1 MLSQNLNATILRS
14 FIYQLAKIMS
24 ISVNDI
30 IEAQAHIGTLK
41 SEAHPKTN
49 KYWAGVINNIA
60 VINPESIIQ
69 QIESAQ
75 KKIQAAKAEWKEILV
90 VSEKKMYAD
99 ELEKLGEK
107 YGFNYLNYKLPSGFL
122 TNFETLK
129 KRIESMNTM
138 ARFIDTENYLSLTKK
153 EQLVYKRKLARVLK
167 IYKGVKGLTKKPE
180 LVIVLD
186 GQMMDNF
193 INEITKTP
201 DVQSIIIAGTNFA
214 RRWAEDSIIL
224 ANIWSHKSVDFILNS
239 MFMA

>member
-1 MLSQNLNATILRS
+1 
-14 FIYQLAKIMS
+14 MS
-24 ISVNDI
+24 ISVNDV

-49 KYWAGVINNIA
+49 KYWAGVVNNIA
-60 VINPESIIQ
+60 VINPEVIIE
-69 QIESAQ
+69 QIENAK
-75 KKIQAAKAEWKEILV
+75 KKIQQAKAEGKEILI

-107 YGFNYLNYKLPSGFL
+107 YGVNYLNYKLPSGFL

-138 ARFIDTENYLSLTKK
+138 ARFVDTENYLSLTKK

-167 IYKGVKGLTKKPE
+167 IYKGVKNLSKKPD

-193 INEITKTP
+193 INEIEKTP
-201 DVQSIIIAGTNFA
+201 NIQNIVIAGTNFN
-214 RRWAEDSIIL
+214 RRWAEDSIII
-224 ANIWSHKSVDFILNS
+224 ANMGSHKSVNFVLNS
-239 MFMA
+239 MFN

>member
-1 MLSQNLNATILRS
+1 
-14 FIYQLAKIMS
+14 MS

-60 VINPESIIQ
+60 VINPEAIIE
-69 QIESAQ
+69 QIETAK
-75 KKIQAAKAEWKEILV
+75 KKIQQAKADGKEILV

-138 ARFIDTENYLSLTKK
+138 ARFVDTENYLSLTKK
-153 EQLVYKRKLARVLK
+153 EQLVYKRNLAKVLK
-167 IYKGVKGLTKKPE
+167 IYKGVKNLSRKPE
-180 LVIVLD
+180 LVVVLD
-186 GQMMDNF
+186 GHMMDNF

-201 DVQSIIIAGTNFA
+201 GIQSIVIAGTNFS

-224 ANIWSHKSVDFILNS
+224 ANVWSHKSVDFILNN
-239 MFMA
+239 MFN

>member
-1 MLSQNLNATILRS
+1 
-14 FIYQLAKIMS
+14 MS
-24 ISVNDI
+24 ISVNDV

-49 KYWAGVINNIA
+49 KYWAGVVNNIV
-60 VINPESIIQ
+60 VINPEVIIE
-69 QIESAQ
+69 QIENAK
-75 KKIQAAKAEWKEILV
+75 KKIQKAKEEGKEILI

-107 YGFNYLNYKLPSGFL
+107 YGVSYLNYKLPSWFL

-138 ARFIDTENYLSLTKK
+138 ARFVDSDVYMSLTKK

-167 IYKGVKGLTKKPE
+167 IYKWVKNLSRKPE

-193 INEITKTP
+193 INEIIKTP
-201 DVQSIIIAGTNFA
+201 NIQNIVITGTNFS
-214 RRWAEDSIIL
+214 RRWDEESIIL
-224 ANIWSHKSVDFILNS
+224 ANIWSHKSVDFVLNS
-239 MFMA
+239 MFK